1 MQTQTGFRAV
11 GFYLVEVLL
20 GERLAVLASDGDDLV
35 EPVGEL
41 LVLLQEVVEGDGCLG
56 GSRAC
61 VVTLRGQLILSR
73 LQTNKQTRYFFMK
86 WLSTKR

>member
-1 MQTQTGFRAV
+1 MQTPNKISEV

-41 LVLLQEVVEGDGCLG
+41 LVLLQEVVEGDGCFG

-61 VVTLRGQLILSR
+61 VVTLRRQLILGR
-73 LQTNKQTRYFFMK
+73 LRKYKKIR
-86 WLSTKR
+86 